1 MKISRENQNRITT
14 MSSGAYIASIIK
26 NVRWARRVL
35 AARVTAARVN
45 IVKKRLL
52 INCATREPNS
62 TSWMPRRIT
71 NQLGSRLYNSLD
83 WIAKKGKRKKK
94 KEKKNEERSRID
106 EKEGGL
112 SN

>member
-1 MKISRENQNRITT
+1 MKISRENQNGRYNDNVERYVYRIDN
-14 MSSGAYIASIIK
+14 K

-52 INCATREPNS
+52 INFATREPNS

-71 NQLGSRLYNSLD
+71 DQLGSRLYNSLD
-83 WIAKKGKRKKK
+83 WTAK
-94 KEKKNEERSRID
+94 KEKEEKRTRKVD
-106 EKEGGL
+106 

>member
-1 MKISRENQNRITT
+1 MKISRENQNGRYNDNVERYVYRIDN
-14 MSSGAYIASIIK
+14 K

-52 INCATREPNS
+52 INFATREPNS

-83 WIAKKGKRKKK
+83 WTAK
-94 KEKKNEERSRID
+94 KEKEEKRTRKVD
-106 EKEGGL
+106 